1 MKCNRQIFGFQ
12 SRGGSNELGKTE
24 AARGGVLFKKVFCL
38 KRSQIFSWK
47 YLRCS
52 AFFNKVA
59 GQKLATFL
67 KKNSKAIS
75 CFLVNFVNSLRLP
88 FLQNTS
94 RRLLFEKRIISTLFI
109 AEGTSQHGFRYH
121 LNVLCNIINTTE
133 FWFWGKISL
142 PLPLH

>member
-1 MKCNRQIFGFQ
+1 MKCHRQIFGFQ

-38 KRSQIFSWK
+38 KGFSHEGTCVVVPFLIKLQARSLQLCYKKTQRQLVVFLLTLQILWD
-47 YLRCS
+47 YLFYRTLPGDC
-52 AFFNKVA
+52 
-59 GQKLATFL
+59 FL
-67 KKNSKAIS
+67 KNE
-75 CFLVNFVNSLRLP
+75 SL
-88 FLQNTS
+88 
-94 RRLLFEKRIISTLFI
+94 STLFI

-133 FWFWGKISL
+133 FWFWGKRSL